1 MVIAENDDLTV
12 KSAVKGTVNVETG
25 EVIEMPEENKNESI
39 DEKRKRE
46 EKELIAAI
54 SGLFGND
61 LEVRL

>member
-1 MVIAENDDLTV
+1 MKKERA
-12 KSAVKGTVNVETG
+12 
-25 EVIEMPEENKNESI
+25 EMPEEESKNESI
-39 DEKRKRE
+39 DENRKRE